1 MSEFAG
7 PIRPTLPH
15 RAALRSFWCLFM
27 TQFQGA
33 FSDNVFKFLVMFLII
48 RSFPPAE
55 RDRLVPVVGA
65 VFALPF
71 ILFSMGGGY
80 LADRFSKRDVAV
92 ALKLAEAGIMGLA
105 TLGLALHHVP
115 LLLGVVFLMSA
126 QSAFFGPTKYSL
138 LPELLPEKLLS
149 WGNGWIGMG
158 TFMAIIAGT
167 IAAGAL
173 SGAFGEAQG
182 WSGTVLIA
190 LALAGTAS
198 ATGIRRLPPAGTTRT
213 WRLNFLGDWLAQF
226 RLIRRD
232 RTLLVSVLA
241 ANYIWFLGAL
251 LQPALL
257 FHGKDVFGLD
267 DFRSA
272 LLQATV
278 AVGIG
283 LGCAASG
290 YLSGRKIELGFV
302 PLGAAGLALFGAL
315 LAKPGQPVEWFALT
329 LGCVGFCGGFY
340 LVPVNALIQ
349 HRPERSAKGGV
360 VAASALLSWFGILA
374 AAGLYHL
381 LRNVAGLE
389 QTSIFLFGAGLSA
402 LGAVAYCLAMP
413 YALRRLALWARS
425 HALVRLRLEGRDHI
439 PERGAALFVCRA
451 GTPRDLWLLEAAV
464 DRPVRFVFA
473 DERDEAFADPEGRGA
488 NSTVGL
494 REVKAA
500 VAARHAIRQLRQ
512 TLCGGHLAG
521 VHVPAGGGNGP
532 VAARVER
539 FLRMVTKR
547 VPVPLLP
554 VAIES
559 GSSGLSGGLRRAAS
573 VQISAPLGG
582 DSPEAL
588 REFLSDRA

>member
-1 MSEFAG
+1 MSEGVASSQ
-7 PIRPTLPH
+7 PPLSL
-15 RAALRSFWCLFM
+15 RAALRSFWCLFV

-48 RSFPPAE
+48 RTFPASE

-92 ALKLAEAGIMGLA
+92 ALKLAEAGIMALA
-105 TLGLALHHVP
+105 TLGLALHQVP

-173 SGAFGEAQG
+173 SRLFGEAQV
-182 WSGTVLIA
+182 WSGVVLVA

-198 ATGIRRLPPAGTTRT
+198 AAGIRRLPPAGTTRE

-226 RLIRRD
+226 RMIRRD

-290 YLSGRKIELGFV
+290 WLSGRKIELGFV
-302 PLGAAGLALFGAL
+302 PLGAAGLALFGGL
-315 LAKPGQPVEWFALT
+315 LARPGQPTETFALT
-329 LGCVGFCGGFY
+329 LVCLGFSGGFY
-340 LVPVNALIQ
+340 LVPLNALIQ
-349 HRPERSAKGGV
+349 HRPEPGAKGGV

-374 AAGLYHL
+374 ASGLYHL

-389 QTSIFLFGAGLSA
+389 QTSVFLFGAGLSLA
-402 LGAVAYCLAMP
+402 GAVAFCAAMP
-413 YALRRLALWARS
+413 YALRRLGLWARS

-439 PERGAALFVCRA
+439 PERGAAVFVCRA
-451 GTPRDLWLLEAAV
+451 GTARDLWLLEAVV
-464 DRPVRFVFA
+464 DRPVHWVRLDGRDGA
-473 DERDEAFADPEGRGA
+473 SAGARAGSGNENDAERRGA
-488 NSTVGL
+488 AFGAAL
-494 REVKAA
+494 RA
-500 VAARHAIRQLRQ
+500 VRALRR
-512 TLCGGHLAG
+512 TLRAGHLAG
-521 VHVPAGGGNGP
+521 LWAPGHDSGERP
-532 VAARVER
+532 VESLER
-539 FLRMVTKR
+539 LLRLATR
-547 VPVPLLP
+547 TISAPVVP
-554 VAIES
+554 VAIENDAES
-559 GSSGLSGGLRRAAS
+559 AHAGLRRVATVRIGAPGS
-573 VQISAPLGG
+573 VG
-582 DSPEAL
+582 SPEAL
-588 REFLSDRA
+588 RGC